1 MLIESGQIMAL
12 EKDCLWVET
21 VQRSTCNS
29 CSAQKGCGQSLL
41 AKWAGRPQYLRVLL
55 CGRSSAEFEVGDSVE
70 VGIPEGVVA
79 LGAAFVYLL
88 PLFMMLLG
96 AVTGHLLFLSELV
109 SVLAA
114 LLGVII
120 GGILVRCHARYY
132 RNDVRFQPV
141 LVDRIPAAAQI

>member
-21 VQRSTCNS
+21 VQRSTCSS

-55 CGRSSAEFEVGDSVE
+55 CGRSSADFEVGNSVE

-79 LGAAFVYLL
+79 LGAVFVYVL
-88 PLFMMLLG
+88 PLLMMVLG
-96 AVTGHLLFLSELV
+96 VVAGHLLFVSELA
-109 SVLAA
+109 SVLGA
-114 LLGVII
+114 LFGVFLG
-120 GGILVRCHARYY
+120 GLLVRCHARYY
-132 RNDVRFQPV
+132 RNDARFQPV
-141 LVDRIPAAAQI
+141 LVDRIQAVSHI